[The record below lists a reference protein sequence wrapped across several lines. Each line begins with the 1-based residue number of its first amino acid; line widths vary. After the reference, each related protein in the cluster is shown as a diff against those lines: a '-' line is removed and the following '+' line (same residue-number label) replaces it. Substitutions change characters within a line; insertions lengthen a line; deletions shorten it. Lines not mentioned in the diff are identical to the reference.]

1 MPAEQTCT
9 VTIDGGALAARPG
22 QTIAAIL
29 MTAGVRSFRT
39 TRRGQRP
46 QGLFCGIG
54 VCFDC
59 LVILNGTP
67 NVRACVTRVEDG
79 DVIETQEGTG
89 HGRLI
94 G

>member
-46 QGLFCGIG
+46 RGLFCGIG

>member
-1 MPAEQTCT
+1 MPPEQTCT
-9 VTIDGGALAARPG
+9 VTVDGGALAARPG
-22 QTIAAIL
+22 QTIAAVL
-29 MTAGVRSFRT
+29 LAAGVRSLRT
-39 TRRGQRP
+39 TRREQRP
-46 QGLFCGIG
+46 RGLFCGIG

-67 NVRACVTRVEDG
+67 NVRACVTRVEEG

-89 HGRLI
+89 HGHLV

>member
-1 MPAEQTCT
+1 LPPEQTCT
-9 VTIDGGALAARPG
+9 VTVDGTALAARPG

-29 MTAGVRSFRT
+29 MAAGVHSFRT

-46 QGLFCGIG
+46 RGLFCGIG

-67 NVRACVTRVEDG
+67 NVRACVTLVAEG

-89 HGRLI
+89 HGHLA